1 MEEQKTDR
9 SATIGFI
16 LIGIV
21 LVVWM
26 WVQAPPPPASPLP
39 GSDTTAAAVAPPS
52 APAETVEEP
61 EPEPG
66 RTRPDSLGS
75 LFGHLA
81 AGEEKILT
89 IETDLYTAELTTRG
103 GMLRKWHL
111 AGFRTWD
118 GHPVAMV
125 DYVRGGDLGL
135 LFTSADGRLVNTR
148 GLMFRSDYAP
158 WSRVRLAEGETRT
171 IEFTLP
177 VAADRSI
184 VRRLTFTGGRYSVYS
199 RVEFRN
205 CGPLIANFEYQ
216 LTWDTGL
223 RPAEHNSIDE
233 AGFAKAFAF
242 AGGEL
247 AEVDATDP
255 AERPERDINGST
267 QWVAVR
273 NKYFAVAMIP
283 DSGTSQGAFV
293 QGRRSQEADQGVRED
308 YALALKMPFR
318 GGPVEAAGATIYLG
332 PLDFDVL
339 RSYGAGLDQ
348 MMSLGAAWIIRPI
361 SEYVM
366 LPLFSG
372 LRWLIPN
379 FGLVIIVFALIIK
392 IALHPLTK
400 SSMKSMRAM
409 QALQPMLAEIREKH
423 KDDPQKLNQ
432 AMMNL
437 YRDYGIN
444 PAGGCLPL
452 LLQMP
457 ILFAL
462 YAVFSSAIELR
473 QASFVG
479 WITDLSI
486 PDTIFTLPFTI
497 PLFGISAISGL
508 ALAMGVTMFI
518 QQKQTVTDP
527 RQKALVW
534 MMPVMMT
541 LLFNNFPSG
550 LNLYYF
556 VFNILSIGQQ
566 YLVNKKHEGE
576 PLRKVDPKKKGTGLI
591 SRIARDLPKMK

>member
-1 MEEQKTDR
+1 MEEQQTDR
-9 SATIGFI
+9 TATIGFI

-26 WVQAPPPPASPLP
+26 WVQAPPAPPPPAPS
-39 GSDTTAAAVAPPS
+39 GADTAAAAAPEAPS
-52 APAETVEEP
+52 PAPLPADTAA
-61 EPEPG
+61 
-66 RTRPDSLGS
+66 RDSRPDSLGA

-81 AGEEKILT
+81 SGEEKILT
-89 IETDLYTAELTTRG
+89 VETDLYTAEVSTRG
-103 GMLRKWHL
+103 GLLRKWHL
-111 AGFRTWD
+111 TRYRTWD

-125 DYVRGGDLGL
+125 EYARGGDLSL
-135 LFTSADGRLVNTR
+135 LFTSADGRLVSTR
-148 GLMFRSDYAP
+148 GLYFRAPYAP
-158 WSRVRLAEGETRT
+158 WTRIRLAEGESRT
-171 IEFTLP
+171 VEFTLP
-177 VAADRSI
+177 IAADRSI
-184 VRRLTFTGGRYSVYS
+184 VKRLTFTGGRYSVES
-199 RVEFRN
+199 RVELRN
-205 CGPLIANFEYQ
+205 CAPVIANYEYQ
-216 LTWDTGL
+216 ITWDTGL
-223 RPAEHNSIDE
+223 RPAEHNSVDE

-242 AGGEL
+242 AGDEL

-255 AERPERDINGST
+255 AQPHEQDINGST

-273 NKYFAVAMIP
+273 NKYFAVAVIP
-283 DSGTSQGAFV
+283 DSGTAQGAFL
-293 QGRRSQEADQGVRED
+293 QGRRTMEADHGVRED
-308 YALALKMPFR
+308 YALALKIPFR
-318 GGPVEAAGATIYLG
+318 GAPVEAAGATVYLG
-332 PLDFDVL
+332 PLEFDVL
-339 RSYGAGLDQ
+339 RSYNRGLDR

-366 LPLFSG
+366 LPLFAA

-379 FGLVIIVFALIIK
+379 YGLVIIVFALIIK

-400 SSMKSMRAM
+400 SSMASMRRM

-473 QASFVG
+473 QAPFAG

-486 PDTIFTLPFTI
+486 PDTIVTLPFTI
-497 PLFGISAISGL
+497 PLFGISAVSGL
-508 ALAMGVTMFI
+508 ALAMGVTMFV

-566 YLVNKKHEGE
+566 YFVNKKHEGE
-576 PLRKVDPKKKGTGLI
+576 PLRKVDPKKQGGGLI
-591 SRIARDLPKMK
+591 GRIARDLPKMK